1 MSPGETLS
9 RGGARGMMVCV
20 ALLWSSMGLAFKF
33 VPWDPLVIAA
43 GRNLFTFLFLALS
56 RRSICIPLNRK
67 VLLGALIS
75 YLSQTAFTFANKYT
89 TAANAIVLQYT
100 NPVFVLLLSWLLL
113 RQPPRRR
120 ETVLS
125 LVMTGGIA
133 LFFLDELSP
142 GQLTG
147 NLFGLLSGLGM
158 ALTILYACL
167 SGVDLREYTM
177 LGSLLA
183 ILVGIPA
190 ALRHPPTLTWS
201 SVAAVAFLGLAATG
215 LASALMA
222 RAAPRLSSV
231 EVSMLLMLD
240 PILNPVW
247 VALLAGEVPGPFALA
262 GMAVVIACTALHILL
277 NSRKERQTA
286 ENILAIP
293 PEKG

>member
-1 MSPGETLS
+1 
-9 RGGARGMMVCV
+9 MMVCV

-56 RRSICIPLNRK
+56 RRSVRIPLNKK
-67 VLLGALIS
+67 VLAGALIS
-75 YLSQTAFTFANKYT
+75 YLTQTAFTCANKYT

-100 NPVFVLLLSWLLL
+100 NPIFVLLLSWLLL
-113 RQPPRRR
+113 RQVPRRR

-133 LFFLDELSP
+133 LFFLDALSP

-158 ALTILYACL
+158 AVTILYACL
-167 SGVDLREYTM
+167 SGVDLREYAM

-183 ILVGIPA
+183 VLIGIPA
-190 ALRHPPTLTWS
+190 ALRHPPVLTWS
-201 SVAAVAFLGLAATG
+201 SVAAVAFLGLAASG
-215 LASALMA
+215 LASVLMA

-262 GMAVVIACTALHILL
+262 GMTTVIACTALHILL